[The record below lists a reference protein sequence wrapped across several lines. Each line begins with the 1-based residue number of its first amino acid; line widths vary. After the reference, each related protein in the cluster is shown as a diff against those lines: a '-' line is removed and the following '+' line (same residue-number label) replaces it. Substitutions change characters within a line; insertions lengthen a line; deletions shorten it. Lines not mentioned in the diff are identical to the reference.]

1 MSMRCSHPAGSGS
14 DDEDPPLPAAG
25 AAPGAP
31 AGGGGPLGLLVVV
44 VAAVMKGKH
53 MVDLIKTRCAFQ
65 HKRIICVHSV
75 NSKFTQLCIKDTKL
89 LITCFFLYP

>member
-44 VAAVMKGKH
+44 VAAVIKGKYKVAINRNGH
-53 MVDLIKTRCAFQ
+53 KNLHQKLIHLHRKSYRTFVVATV
-65 HKRIICVHSV
+65 I
-75 NSKFTQLCIKDTKL
+75 
-89 LITCFFLYP
+89 